1 MAYNVLTEGSI
12 MIEVK
17 EEFKVRLQKALNARN
32 MKPIDL
38 ANRTGLSES
47 LISQYRSGY
56 SKPKSMR
63 LTIIADALGVS
74 PAWLMGLDV
83 PMEALKAQ
91 TRDLNAYEQ
100 ELLSYFDNLNDTG
113 KIEALKR
120 VRELTEINRYRLLSR
135 AVAEYETMIEE
146 LKKG

>member
-1 MAYNVLTEGSI
+1 

-56 SKPKSMR
+56 SKPKARR
-63 LTIIADALGVS
+63 LMLIADALGVS
-74 PAWLMGLDV
+74 PSWLMGLAVSMDPDEV
-83 PMEALKAQ
+83 Q
-91 TRDLNAYEQ
+91 TRDITSEER
-100 ELLSYFDNLNDTG
+100 ELLSYFNILNKGG
-113 KIEALKR
+113 KEEALKR
-120 VRELTEINRYRLLSR
+120 IKELSELERYRLTHYTME
-135 AVAEYETMIEE
+135 EYNKWLEE
-146 LKKG
+146 LVGAPVN

>member
-1 MAYNVLTEGSI
+1 

-83 PMEALKAQ
+83 PMEPIEAK
-91 TRDLNAYEQ
+91 TRDLNADEQ

-135 AVAEYETMIEE
+135 VVAEYEDMIEE

>member
-1 MAYNVLTEGSI
+1 

-83 PMEALKAQ
+83 PMEPTKAQ
-91 TRDLNAYEQ
+91 TRDLNADEQ

-135 AVAEYETMIEE
+135 SVAEYEAMIEE

>member
-1 MAYNVLTEGSI
+1 
-12 MIEVK
+12 MIEIK
-17 EEFKVRLQKALNARN
+17 EEFKVRLQKALSARN

-56 SKPKSMR
+56 SKPKSVR

-83 PMEALKAQ
+83 PMEPEEIQQRPL
-91 TRDLNAYEQ
+91 TSEQ
-100 ELLSYFDNLNDTG
+100 RELLSYFDTLNKTG
-113 KIEALKR
+113 KAEALKR
-120 VRELTEINRYRLLSR
+120 IKELSELDRYKLIHYTLE
-135 AVAEYETMIEE
+135 EYKEWLDKEKKE
-146 LKKG
+146 L